1 MIKKNQFALIFLTIV
16 TMIAVWYIKTPVEKP
31 NDDELL
37 TGGETTRLKEI
48 MDMREVLRSERSIAV
63 MGLNAIIA
71 DAEASLISKENAL
84 NEKNALS
91 SLTEKEVLLEL
102 QVINKG
108 YSDAFVHAT
117 SNGIEVLVI
126 SDDDSATNAN
136 EIILMTFSSFDD
148 ATSVIV
154 EFKTVE
160 DLKKP

>member
-16 TMIAVWYIKTPVEKP
+16 TMLAVWYIKTPVESP
-31 NDDELL
+31 SGGEIP

-48 MDMREVLRSERSIAV
+48 IDMRELVRSERSIAV

-84 NEKNALS
+84 AEKNALS
-91 SLTEKEVLLEL
+91 ALTEKEVLLEL

-108 YSDAFVHAT
+108 YTDAFVHAT
-117 SNGIEVLVI
+117 SNGVEVLVI

-148 ATSVIV
+148 ASSVIV
-154 EFKTVE
+154 EFKTVN